1 MQYRRVGIS
10 GLSVSQLGLGTMGF
24 GSSVDELDAEEQLR
38 VFLDAG
44 GTLVDTAPIYG
55 DGRTEPMLG
64 ALLSKVGVR
73 ADVVLSGKAGLAYRG
88 GTVVRD
94 ASRRTLLDQLDQ
106 TLRDLGTDHLD
117 LWQVHRW
124 DEATPLDETLATLE
138 FALTSGRARYVGVS
152 NFNGWQLATAAAGL
166 GARLVSNQVEY
177 SLVRRDIED
186 EVIPAAEHHGI
197 GIIAWAPLG
206 RGVLTGK
213 YRTGIP
219 GDSRAADT
227 RWEGY
232 VRPYLSTDR
241 AHIVEAVAKAAD
253 GLEVTMSHVALA
265 WLLKQ
270 PVVAAALI
278 GARTTAQLSESLATE
293 EVDVPDEIIRALDDV
308 SSAETV
314 PIPAGK
320 DKA

>member
-1 MQYRRVGIS
+1 MQYRRVGSS

-44 GTLVDTAPIYG
+44 GTLIDKAPIYG
-55 DGRTEPMLG
+55 DGQTEPMLG
-64 ALLSKVGVR
+64 ALLGKLGAR
-73 ADVVLSGKAGLAYRG
+73 TDVILSGKAGLAYRDG
-88 GTVVRD
+88 AVVRD
-94 ASRRTLLDQLDQ
+94 ASRRMLLDQLDQ
-106 TLRDLGTDHLD
+106 SLRDLDTDHLD

-152 NFNGWQLATAAAGL
+152 NFHGWQLATAAARPGL
-166 GARLVSNQVEY
+166 QLVSNQVEY
-177 SLVRRDIED
+177 SLLRRDVED

-219 GDSRAADT
+219 GDSRGADS

-265 WLLKQ
+265 WLLNQ
-270 PVVAAALI
+270 PVVASALI

-293 EVDVPDEIIRALDDV
+293 DVEVPDEIIRALDDV
-308 SSAETV
+308 SSTEEWE
-314 PIPAGK
+314 
-320 DKA
+320 D

>member
-1 MQYRRVGIS
+1 MQYRRVGSS
-10 GLSVSQLGLGTMGF
+10 GLRVSQLGLGTMGF

-38 VFLDAG
+38 VFLEAG

-55 DGRTEPMLG
+55 DGQTEPMLG
-64 ALLSKVGVR
+64 SLLGKLGSR
-73 ADVVLSGKAGLAYRG
+73 NDIVLSGKAGLAYRAG
-88 GTVVRD
+88 VVVRD

-124 DEATPLDETLATLE
+124 DDATPLDETLS
-138 FALTSGRARYVGVS
+138 ALDWAVTTGRARYVGVS
-152 NFNGWQLATAAAGL
+152 NFNGWQLATAAS
-166 GARLVSNQVEY
+166 GAATTLVSNQVEY
-177 SLVRRDIED
+177 SLLRRDIED
-186 EVIPAAEHHGI
+186 EVVPAAEHHGI
-197 GIIAWAPLG
+197 GVLAWGPLG

-213 YRTGIP
+213 YRTGTP
-219 GDSRAADT
+219 GDSRAADG

-232 VRPYLSTDR
+232 VRPYLSTSR

-265 WLLKQ
+265 WLLRQ

-278 GARTTAQLSESLATE
+278 GARTTAQLSESLATDDVE
-293 EVDVPDEIIRALDDV
+293 VPDEIIRALDDV
-308 SSAETV
+308 SSPE
-314 PIPAGK
+314 
-320 DKA
+320 DWED